1 MNDEFTEGEAV
12 ALTIIYSDSRTYYIG
27 VDQSSSKIK
36 KYQITVFS
44 DNNGKDYKKHN
55 IEVINNKSD
64 TKKRY
69 ESLVDEYL
77 QIIDRQ
83 KTVKRFI
90 SDKF

>member
-12 ALTIIYSDSRTYYIG
+12 ALTIIYSNSRTFYIG
-27 VDQSSSKIK
+27 VDQSSSKLR

-55 IEVINNKSD
+55 IEVINNKSE
-64 TKKRY
+64 TKSRY
-69 ESLVDEYL
+69 ESLVNEYL
-77 QIIDRQ
+77 HTTD
-83 KTVKRFI
+83 KKNTVKRYI

>member
-44 DNNGKDYKKHN
+44 DNNGKDYKKHH
-55 IEVINNKSD
+55 IEVINNKD
-64 TKKRY
+64 EAKGRY

-77 QIIDRQ
+77 QMAGKQ
-83 KTVKRFI
+83 NTVNRYI